1 MATNNEENCIR
12 EFLQNID
19 CLDQLSP
26 WIENFNLFDILGI
39 SRTEIRHSN
48 ILAWLLNS
56 NENHGLGNKFAKSI
70 LRPYIQEIDDYKLA
84 LSDFYSFSVY
94 REWKNIDI
102 LMVSEKEK
110 TVIAIENKVG
120 TLEHDNQLSRY
131 KKILDNEYKGFKQI
145 LIYLTPNGEEPE
157 QDEDKLNWKILSYE
171 TIFQALKK
179 VQSIS
184 SMSPE
189 AELLIK
195 NYMDTI
201 RRNVLTDT
209 KLNEICNEIYKNYK
223 TALDLIYKYKTSYVT
238 ETINTVLE
246 NFAKEHKIIY
256 QKSNSAGK
264 FSFYTKEMTEYLP
277 DLPQDISSW
286 GNKHTYAYEL
296 YIEQDEKNNNK
307 LRLIFVL
314 APLNAKDQEDKM
326 LKILNY
332 EFKKQKNLNGK
343 WNTVKTMKKDYDDN
357 DSETG
362 IQVVLKNMLEEMLNW
377 QNELLKELQK

>member
-1 MATNNEENCIR
+1 
-12 EFLQNID
+12 
-19 CLDQLSP
+19 
-26 WIENFNLFDILGI
+26 
-39 SRTEIRHSN
+39 
-48 ILAWLLNS
+48 
-56 NENHGLGNKFAKSI
+56 
-70 LRPYIQEIDDYKLA
+70 
-84 LSDFYSFSVY
+84 
-94 REWKNIDI
+94 
-102 LMVSEKEK
+102 
-110 TVIAIENKVG
+110 
-120 TLEHDNQLSRY
+120 
-131 KKILDNEYKGFKQI
+131 
-145 LIYLTPNGEEPE
+145 
-157 QDEDKLNWKILSYE
+157 
-171 TIFQALKK
+171 
-179 VQSIS
+179 
-184 SMSPE
+184 
-189 AELLIK
+189 
-195 NYMDTI
+195 MDTI

-314 APLNAKDQEDKM
+314 APLNAKAQEDKM